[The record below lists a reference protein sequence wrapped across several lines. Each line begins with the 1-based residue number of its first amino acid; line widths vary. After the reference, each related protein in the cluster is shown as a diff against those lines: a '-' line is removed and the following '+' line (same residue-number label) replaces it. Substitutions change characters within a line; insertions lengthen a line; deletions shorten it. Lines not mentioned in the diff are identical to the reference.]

1 MGLLV
6 KLGSRVAFVSLLLDR
21 ATVHIVEF
29 LYLLTINVNQVFFGG
44 VKVCFDYASCHV

>member
-6 KLGSRVAFVSLLLDR
+6 KPGSRAAFVSLDR
-21 ATVHIVEF
+21 AMVHIVEF
-29 LYLLTINVNQVFFGG
+29 LYLLTLYVIQVFFGG